1 MILRNKGSDLAAS
14 IYTAHRE
21 GFQTWP
27 KACRSL
33 SGTTAHELLDVL
45 DSEWQGIAER
55 RTEDCAGDVIM
66 GLVREPS
73 YFRAFPQAL
82 SRVHEHNFAAS

>member
-1 MILRNKGSDLAAS
+1 VKAFTNAEKPLGHAEWDRAAE
-14 IYTAHRE
+14 H
-21 GFQTWP
+21 
-27 KACRSL
+27 
-33 SGTTAHELLDVL
+33 
-45 DSEWQGIAER
+45 